1 MQEKHQWPPHY
12 DEETAARMDRMLHSM
27 QPGQAICVTFFW
39 NGYLRQI
46 RDTFQRVDSVSR
58 AIVMGT
64 HSIPCEAVLDIQ
76 IISPVESSMDYGNGN
91 CVG

>member
-12 DEETAARMDRMLHSM
+12 DEETAASLDRMLGSM

-39 NGYLRQI
+39 NGCLRQI
-46 RDTFQRVDSVSR
+46 RDTFRRVDSDHR
-58 AIVMGT
+58 AIVMET

-76 IISPVESSMDYGNGN
+76 TISTVEGSMDYGKGN